1 MLFLFFFNQLYCPYR
16 LSLICFRILKNF
28 SFIKKESIILLVCF
42 SALCIRMVL
51 RGFVLCF
58 HSRSSSK
65 YVTQKKTMKNMALA
79 FVVIILCL
87 ESCHNAYQMETRSV
101 ISYSWRSSCQ
111 AEEGSRYCKYWKKMW
126 LSLGSIWITAVCY
139 STAYSP
145 KSFQWKP
152 FLCRLL

>member
-101 ISYSWRSSCQ
+101 ISYS
-111 AEEGSRYCKYWKKMW
+111 
-126 LSLGSIWITAVCY
+126 
-139 STAYSP
+139 
-145 KSFQWKP
+145 
-152 FLCRLL
+152 